1 MKTIPIN
8 LIHDNPLSANRM
20 DDERFEKLKRN
31 IEFNNKK
38 IPALL
43 VKPDPKQEGQYIIID
58 RHYRKKAA
66 IALGLT
72 ELPCEVWKVDPA
84 DQKRLLL
91 TMNQLRGEDHPLKRA
106 ELVQSLL
113 DVIQKDKLALVLPE
127 SSHEIDNLLRLLKE
141 DEESLMKLVQTQL
154 DEDAKRLPV
163 MFSFVVSHAEA
174 TLIQEVLDGLNSSD
188 HNQAFVKICERYQ
201 TIEQKVPLKDTKNEL
216 DNDSMKDDA
225 NELTV

>member
-43 VKPDPKQEGQYIIID
+43 VKPAPKQEGLYIIID
-58 RHYRKKAA
+58 GHYRKKAA

-84 DQKRLLL
+84 DEKRLLL

-113 DVIQKDKLALVLPE
+113 DVIQKDKLVLVLPE
-127 SSHEIDNLLRLLKE
+127 SKQDINNLLSLIQDDRKALQKRIQAQINKE
-141 DEESLMKLVQTQL
+141 AST
-154 DEDAKRLPV
+154 LPV
-163 MFSFVVSHAEA
+163 MMNFVLTTDNAE
-174 TLIQEVLDGLNSSD
+174 LIKRVLEQFDKD
-188 HNQAFVKICERYQ
+188 DQNQALVRLCQQYEEK
-201 TIEQKVPLKDTKNEL
+201 TNP
-216 DNDSMKDDA
+216 DNAETMPCKS
-225 NELTV
+225 TQIT